1 MANTH
6 ITTGKYIYE
15 LIELDTALK
24 DTAVFPLAQDNLT
37 RKIEARQLRVFING
51 DNNQPSNEFYYSSA
65 KVEELLGYRDD
76 TISIILRDIE
86 YLNSRIDDLANTVN
100 ENYATLDK
108 RITDEV
114 NKLNNRIDQEV
125 ETINNRIDQ
134 EVEAINNRIDDIY
147 KELVAADDDLR
158 ARCTALEN
166 RCTALENRCRRI
178 ENNLEALE
186 DKLESWILYGS
197 AAPTTS
203 TLPAGRLYIQ
213 YF

>member
-1 MANTH
+1 MADTH

-37 RKIEARQLRVFING
+37 RKIEARQFRLFING
-51 DNNQPSNEFYYSSA
+51 DNDQPSSEFYYSSE
-65 KVEELLGYRDD
+65 KIEELLGNRDD
-76 TISIILRDIE
+76 LISSIQQDI
-86 YLNSRIDDLANTVN
+86 NNINTRIDDLANTVN

-108 RITDEV
+108 RITEEV
-114 NKLNNRIDQEV
+114 NKLNNRIDFEV
-125 ETINNRIDQ
+125 ETLNNRIDQ
-134 EVEAINNRIDDIY
+134 EVATLNNRITQIY
-147 KELVAADDDLR
+147 NELVEADNDLR

-166 RCTALENRCRRI
+166 RCTVLENRCTTI
-178 ENNLEALE
+178 ENNLEAL
-186 DKLESWILYGS
+186 DNKLESWILYGS